1 MLDQLSD
8 NLAELYL
15 KTIHSYADPDEIE
28 QAAGILA
35 EKERASAEQLV
46 PAVVRT
52 QQELAAESES
62 FDPKL
67 REALQDSVA
76 VAVSWL
82 AAYRN
87 TREALLKVAAE
98 RRGARPKIL
107 CARPA
112 EGEIDH
118 GALSRE
124 FMARFPRIRAA
135 LAK

>member
-8 NLAELYL
+8 DLAELYL
-15 KTIHSYADPDEIE
+15 QTVRGHADPDEIE
-28 QAAGILA
+28 QVARILA
-35 EKERASAEQLV
+35 ERERASAEQLV
-46 PAVVRT
+46 PAIERT
-52 QQELAAESES
+52 QQELAAGSES
-62 FDPKL
+62 LDPKL
-67 REALQDSVA
+67 REALQESVG

-82 AAYRN
+82 AGYRN

-107 CARPA
+107 RARPA
-112 EGEIDH
+112 EGEIDY

-124 FMARFPRIRAA
+124 FVARFPRIRAA